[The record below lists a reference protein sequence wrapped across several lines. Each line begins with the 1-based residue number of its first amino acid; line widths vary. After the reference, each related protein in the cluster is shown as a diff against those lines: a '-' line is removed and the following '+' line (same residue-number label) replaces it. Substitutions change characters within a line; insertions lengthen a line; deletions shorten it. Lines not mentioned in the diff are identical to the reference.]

1 MGKNN
6 FEIPN
11 KIWKDKRIP
20 TEAKYIYGYINTKG
34 YNRFIIDIN
43 IGELQKY
50 IKIKNKGLRK
60 NLERLEQLKYL
71 IYKEY
76 SNGMYTIKLN

>member
-11 KIWKDKRIP
+11 EIWKDKRIP
-20 TEAKYIYGYINTKG
+20 IEAKYIYGYINTKG

-50 IKIKNKGLRK
+50 MKIKNKGLRK

>member
-50 IKIKNKGLRK
+50 MKIKNKGLRK

>member
-1 MGKNN
+1 MRNIN
-6 FEIPN
+6 FEIPD

-20 TEAKYIYGYINTKG
+20 TEAKYIYGYISTKG

-43 IGELQKY
+43 IGELQKF
-50 IKIKNKGLRK
+50 IRIKNKGLRK

>member
-11 KIWKDKRIP
+11 KRIP

-50 IKIKNKGLRK
+50 MKIKNKGLRK